1 MKTELQLKTYSDIKK
16 FIENKKL
23 TNIFIETGDKNVYI
37 PHENKFIVTKTFLQ
51 GESNIFINC
60 KTLETINME
69 NFDFSE
75 ITRMD
80 RWFAQCKNLIKVI
93 FPRKANCGKLKN
105 VEGIFAH
112 SAKLQSVDLSF
123 MEITDT
129 FKFPFGEIEN
139 FMLWRFAFFQSKICK
154 VTLPICKINNMQEC
168 FYRCDNLEEIVAPVQ
183 FQFSQEH
190 LFMKTFRDCKNLKLI
205 EFSEGQ
211 FDITKMVKQITK
223 PKNQNNLPEDCV
235 VILPNAK

>member
-23 TNIFIETGDKNVYI
+23 TNIFIETGDKIVYI

-112 SAKLQSVDLSF
+112 STKLQSVDLSF

-168 FYRCDNLEEIVAPVQ
+168 FSRCDNLEEIVAPVQ

-190 LFMKTFRDCKNLKLI
+190 LFMKTFLDCKNLKLI
-205 EFSEGQ
+205 DFSEGQ
-211 FDITKMVKQITK
+211 INEKQTIEQITK
-223 PKNQNNLPEDCV
+223 PTNQNNLPEDCV

>member
-1 MKTELQLKTYSDIKK
+1 MKTELQLNTYSDIKK

-51 GESNIFINC
+51 GETLIFINC

-75 ITRMD
+75 ITKMD
-80 RWFAQCKNLIKVI
+80 RWFAQCEKLTKII
-93 FPRKANCGKLKN
+93 FPRKADCRKLKS

-112 SAKLQSVDLSF
+112 TTKLQSVDLSF

-129 FKFPFGEIEN
+129 FNFTFGKIEN
-139 FMLWRFAFFQSKICK
+139 FMLWRFAFFQSQIRK
-154 VTLPICKINNMQEC
+154 VTLPICKIHNMQEC
-168 FYRCDNLEEIVAPVQ
+168 FSGCVNLEEIVAPVQ
-183 FQFSQEH
+183 FGFYQEH
-190 LFMKTFRDCKNLKLI
+190 LFMKTFLYCKNLKLI
-205 EFSEGQ
+205 DFSEGQ
-211 FDITKMVKQITK
+211 INITQTIEQITK
-223 PKNQNNLPEDCV
+223 QKNQNNLPEDCV